1 MGDRRS
7 HRRPSPRVRAPL
19 GRQQPEPPQGDDE
32 LTRLMASGDFSPET
46 QRRIAEL
53 LGQFGQPWPG
63 PPENND

>member
-1 MGDRRS
+1 MGDRRP
-7 HRRPSPRVRAPL
+7 HRRLSLRTREPV
-19 GRQQPEPPQGDDE
+19 GRQQRERPQHDDE

-63 PPENND
+63 PEDAD